1 MNRDGHRLEPAFDFV
16 ADESSV
22 LLHQSQAEI
31 EIDGK
36 HYAGDVEVRL
46 DLLPQANVLF
56 HGRFKG
62 LLPAYVENVN
72 SSLYINSR
80 RVEGL
85 LHKIEPDLFT
95 RETTVIWCPK
105 HEPII
110 GVGDESTKMKS
121 LVFHLFNF
129 VNLSGTRSSKEEN
142 ETSCHHPE
150 HVDLICD
157 EWDIELKSMSSTGDN
172 IKTLENE
179 GGYRL
184 THIGGI
190 KKADGTA
197 FSGKDADD
205 CLKDLEFFLSFAKG
219 GWCNPVCAVG
229 FDADEKPVWESW
241 SSPREP
247 WHSPLSWF
255 NPVDGSQLATLFPDF
270 MNTLTNNDGLREA
283 LREAIYWYLNT
294 NNSSSRKDAGIILTQ
309 AGIERLSY
317 EYPVELEDVKKP
329 RASDKFRN
337 LFNVLEIP
345 PHIPDETP
353 ELQRLAD
360 EFGWKEDA
368 PRALTEVRNSLVHP
382 GKRHR
387 KFKKAH
393 FEAWNLGLW
402 YLEMSIL
409 AVCGYSGT
417 YHNRLKHR
425 SAERIENV
433 PWKS

>member
-1 MNRDGHRLEPAFDFV
+1 MGGAVGIKTGEKGW
-16 ADESSV
+16 ESIIS
-22 LLHQSQAEI
+22 
-31 EIDGK
+31 GK
-36 HYAGDVEVRL
+36 FRRNGVNVRGKSRIQVN
-46 DLLPQANVLF
+46 DI
-56 HGRFKG
+56 GFKG
-62 LLPAYVENVN
+62 FLPPYVENVN
-72 SSLYINSR
+72 SLLYINSR

-85 LHKIEPDLFT
+85 LHKIELDLVA

-105 HEPII
+105 HEPMI
-110 GVGDESTKMKS
+110 GVGDESTQMTS

-129 VNLSGTRSSKEEN
+129 VNLGGTRSSKEES
-142 ETSCHHPE
+142 ERSCHHLE
-150 HVDLICD
+150 HLDLICD
-157 EWDIELKSMSSTGDN
+157 EWNIELNSLESTQEN
-172 IKTLENE
+172 IETLEKE

-205 CLKDLEFFLSFAKG
+205 CLKDLQYFLSFAKG
-219 GWCNPVCAVG
+219 GWCNPICAVG
-229 FDADEKPVWESW
+229 FDAHGSRVWESW
-241 SSPREP
+241 SSPQEP
-247 WHSPLSWF
+247 WHSSLSWF
-255 NPVDGSQLATLFPDF
+255 NPEDGSQLATLFHDF

-283 LREAIYWYLNT
+283 LREAIYWYLNA

-317 EYPVELEDVKKP
+317 EYLVELEDRENP

-345 PHIPDETP
+345 LLIHDETP
-353 ELQRLAD
+353 ELQR
-360 EFGWKEDA
+360 FGWKDA

-382 GKRHR
+382 GKSHR

-417 YHNRLKHR
+417 YCNRLKHR
-425 SAERIENV
+425 SAEQIENV

>member
-1 MNRDGHRLEPAFDFV
+1 
-16 ADESSV
+16 
-22 LLHQSQAEI
+22 
-31 EIDGK
+31 
-36 HYAGDVEVRL
+36 
-46 DLLPQANVLF
+46 
-56 HGRFKG
+56 
-62 LLPAYVENVN
+62 
-72 SSLYINSR
+72 
-80 RVEGL
+80 
-85 LHKIEPDLFT
+85 
-95 RETTVIWCPK
+95 
-105 HEPII
+105 
-110 GVGDESTKMKS
+110 MKS

-255 NPVDGSQLATLFPDF
+255 NPVDGSQLVTLFPGF

-317 EYPVELEDVKKP
+317 EYSVKVKQLCSEG
-329 RASDKFRN
+329 RYKKLWASDKFRL
-337 LFNVLEIP
+337 LFCFMKIP

>member
-31 EIDGK
+31 FIDGK
-36 HYAGDVEVRL
+36 SYAVDGEVRL
-46 DLLPQANVLF
+46 DFLPQANVLF

-105 HEPII
+105 HKPII

-129 VNLSGTRSSKEEN
+129 VNRSGTRSSKEEN

-205 CLKDLEFFLSFAKG
+205 CLKDLGFFLSFAKG

-255 NPVDGSQLATLFPDF
+255 NPADGSQLATLFPGF

-283 LREAIYWYLNT
+283 LREAIYWYLNA
-294 NNSSSRKDAGIILTQ
+294 NNSLSRKDAGIILTQ

-345 PHIPDETP
+345 LLIPDETP

-360 EFGWKEDA
+360 EFGWKEGA